1 MLRQIFDYARSL
13 LLLKEQT
20 EKNTAD
26 IREIRQELRELTAVV
41 QGLIFEI
48 RRTQENEA
56 HEREKMLL
64 RLENALLRVERRP
77 LPEAKE
83 PEGE

>member
-1 MLRQIFDYARSL
+1 MLRQFFDYARSL

-41 QGLIFEI
+41 QGLIFEVQ
-48 RRTQENEA
+48 RTQENEA
-56 HEREKMLL
+56 HEREKLML
-64 RLENALLRVERRP
+64 RLENALLRAERQS
-77 LPEAKE
+77 LPESKDPEKE
-83 PEGE
+83 

>member
-1 MLRQIFDYARSL
+1 MLRQLFDYARSL

-26 IREIRQELRELTAVV
+26 IREIRQELRELTTMV
-41 QGLIFEI
+41 QQLIFEV

-56 HEREKMLL
+56 HEREKLLL
-64 RLENALLRVERRP
+64 RLENALLRVDRRS
-77 LPEAKE
+77 LPESSHPEKE
-83 PEGE
+83 